1 MQLAPQLERLPQ
13 SQWVFVVFRVFGY
26 LAIAGLALLIPETG
40 EHRYWLAGLLTF
52 GVAPL
57 AVLLTLR
64 FGSEE
69 YAWVDPLLDL
79 SLAIFLVHLVPQM
92 WIPALCIALMITL
105 APSVSLHPQSH
116 RIYAGFALYLLAG
129 MSFSGWLYG
138 IDDWW
143 IVIAAVAVVYPS
155 IIFYARW
162 QVRRTDAMRARS
174 QLINNLHQL
183 SGSVAHDFN
192 NVLTGISGHTELA
205 LRALPDNSPV
215 RKDMLEVLD
224 GVERAG
230 LLCRQLLSF
239 SMQADSPQTVNLVSE
254 IRSLARI
261 LKSVVPKNMP
271 IVVQAATEKI
281 SVRLH
286 RPQFQQVLMNL
297 ILNAGEA
304 MGLSGGKIQIEVSKF
319 TKNGA
324 AWARVTVTDTGVGM
338 PKEELDLIFDP
349 LYTTKSRN
357 FGLGLASAQ
366 RVLKEHGGNIRVRSQ
381 VSHGTT
387 VTLDLPLTFETE
399 ARASQSPSLR
409 WEGQAALVVDDE
421 RAVREVARRF
431 LESLSLAV
439 DVVEDARSA
448 IAALKAR
455 DYDVVVLDLEMPG
468 EDGWWCLAEL
478 RKFKPDLPVVIASGY
493 DPRNTAMPV
502 LTVKETLLSKP
513 FTQERLE
520 QALLSVADANDLNLA
535 GVERLVE

>member
-1 MQLAPQLERLPQ
+1 
-13 SQWVFVVFRVFGY
+13 
-26 LAIAGLALLIPETG
+26 
-40 EHRYWLAGLLTF
+40 
-52 GVAPL
+52 
-57 AVLLTLR
+57 
-64 FGSEE
+64 
-69 YAWVDPLLDL
+69 
-79 SLAIFLVHLVPQM
+79 
-92 WIPALCIALMITL
+92 
-105 APSVSLHPQSH
+105 
-116 RIYAGFALYLLAG
+116 
-129 MSFSGWLYG
+129 
-138 IDDWW
+138 
-143 IVIAAVAVVYPS
+143 
-155 IIFYARW
+155 
-162 QVRRTDAMRARS
+162 MRARS

-271 IVVQAATEKI
+271 IEVQATTDMI

-286 RPQFQQVLMNL
+286 RPQFQQVMMNL

-304 MGLSGGKIQIEVSKF
+304 MGRSGGRVRIDVSKF
-319 TKNGA
+319 TRNGD
-324 AWARVTVTDTGVGM
+324 AWAKVTVVDTGVGM
-338 PKEELDLIFDP
+338 PKEELDQVFDP

-366 RVLKEHGGNIRVRSQ
+366 RVLKDHGGNISVTSKLG
-381 VSHGTT
+381 VGTS
-387 VTLDLPLTFETE
+387 VTLDIPLTFETE
-399 ARASQSPSLR
+399 RLAMQLSSTHGVGRR
-409 WEGQAALVVDDE
+409 ALVVDDE

-431 LESLSLAV
+431 LESLSFDV
-439 DVVEDARSA
+439 DDVEDAEAA
-448 IAALKAR
+448 ITALKGR
-455 DYDVVVLDLEMPG
+455 DYDVMVLDLELPG

-478 RKFKPDLPVVIASGY
+478 RKFNSSLPVVIASGY
-493 DPRNTAMPV
+493 DPRKTAMPV
-502 LTVKETLLSKP
+502 LTEKEALLSKP

-520 QALLSVADANDLNLA
+520 QALLSVTDADDLNLA
-535 GVERLVE
+535 SVERLVK